1 MNKKEYSSSIKKTP
15 FEYIPSKIIAKMIN
29 QGISYEKT
37 YERCVVNNELNVVSD
52 ERRREIF
59 NVVFERL
66 IKLDSILLKEFID
79 SSISTSKFIL
89 VYAIANNDPLF
100 MEFLLMQYREAL
112 IGSKNYISPSDFDD
126 FFNTLKEKNIT
137 VAKWSDR
144 TLKQIAGG
152 FRNILVESGL
162 SEITKKNIYVKKA
175 VVNPSIVNHIDV
187 IGGKAFLQA
196 VLGVE

>member
-15 FEYIPSKIIAKMIN
+15 FEYIPSKIIAKMIYS
-29 QGISYEKT
+29 GISYDEA
-37 YERCVVNNELNVVSD
+37 YERCVTNNELSVVSD

-66 IKLDSILLKEFID
+66 IRLDNQLLKEFIE

-89 VYAIANNDPLF
+89 VYAIADNDPLF
-100 MEFLLMQYREAL
+100 MEFLLLQYRESL
-112 IGSKNYISPSDFDD
+112 IGAKKYISISDFDD
-126 FFNTLKEKNIT
+126 FFSIMKERNIV
-137 VAKWSDR
+137 VAKWSDT
-144 TLKQIAGG
+144 TLRQLAGG
-152 FRNILVESGL
+152 FRNVLVESGL
-162 SEITKKNIYVKKA
+162 GERIKKNIYTRKII
-175 VVNPSIVNHIDV
+175 VNPSVVQRIDN

>member
-1 MNKKEYSSSIKKTP
+1 MNKKGYSSSIKKTP

-29 QGISYEKT
+29 QGISYDVA

-66 IKLDSILLKEFID
+66 IRLDSILLKEFIE
-79 SSISTSKFIL
+79 SSIATSKFIL
-89 VYAIANNDPLF
+89 VYAIADNDPLF
-100 MEFLLMQYREAL
+100 MEFLLLQYREAL
-112 IGSKNYISPSDFDD
+112 MGTKNYISISDFDD
-126 FFNTLKEKNIT
+126 FFATLKEKNIT

-162 SEITKKNIYVKKA
+162 GERVKKNIYIKRVI
-175 VVNPSIVNHIDV
+175 VNPSIVNRIDA
-187 IGGKAFLQA
+187 IGGKALLQA